1 MQLCLTWTEANDGVE
16 ANASR
21 LQCLDGIGLEFAV
34 GAIVYVVE
42 VYAWR
47 TARSA
52 QFVKK
57 HILRRRLASR
67 LR

>member
-1 MQLCLTWTEANDGVE
+1 MA
-16 ANASR
+16 
-21 LQCLDGIGLEFAV
+21 GLEVTAEAKRLELAV